1 MRKIGNYET
10 ADFFG
15 EIGDTSKALRLYKT
29 MRIQCIPR
37 EDPKTQ
43 TIQQSIWGLLLPIIE
58 SEKLRCRFLEDFGG

>member
-29 MRIQCIPR
+29 MRIQRIPR